1 MIMLFFKGNEI
12 VSGIS
17 TKTDY
22 INSYNTDMS
31 TKSNQSNNT
40 TGPTYKE
47 YNKLS

>member
-31 TKSNQSNNT
+31 TKSNQSNA